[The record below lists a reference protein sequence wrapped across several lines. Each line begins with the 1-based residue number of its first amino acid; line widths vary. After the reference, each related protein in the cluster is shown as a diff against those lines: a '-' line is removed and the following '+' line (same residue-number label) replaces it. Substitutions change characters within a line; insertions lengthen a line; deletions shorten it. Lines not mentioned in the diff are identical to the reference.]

1 MLRRFYVAWCEALT
15 DRMARL
21 ERVSDET
28 RRASDGLQSR
38 FDARSGIEVVAQRV
52 ADEVERQHGQHHGE
66 LGKQYEV
73 RCVEQVSAAIVEH
86 GSPTGG
92 GRRDAK
98 SQKTHGSFRENGS
111 SHANRGLD
119 DDRLN
124 DIGQNVADDDP

>member
-1 MLRRFYVAWCEALT
+1 MLRRFYVAWSEELT
-15 DRMARL
+15 GRMARL

-28 RRASDGLQSR
+28 RRASDCLQSR
-38 FDARSGIEVVAQRV
+38 FDARAGIEVVAQRV

-66 LGKQYEV
+66 RGKQYEV

-98 SQKTHGSFRENGS
+98 SEKTHGR
-111 SHANRGLD
+111 
-119 DDRLN
+119 DRKS
-124 DIGQNVADDDP
+124 V